1 MPDLKSDFVGRVNR
15 LPLKPSDK
23 TALVPVLEAVSNS
36 VYAITERFDE
46 KAVEA
51 GRIIVT
57 VVRDLENEEQPI
69 IGFDV
74 EDNGVG
80 FTTTNYDAS

>member
-15 LPLKPSDK
+15 LALKPSDK
-23 TALVPVLEAVSNS
+23 TALVPILEAVSNS
-36 VYAITERFDE
+36 VYAITEKFDDR
-46 KAVEA
+46 AVEV

-57 VVRDLENEEQPI
+57 VMRDLENEDEPI

-80 FTTTNYDAS
+80 LPPN